1 MSDFLKKA
9 KEKIIEAEHKVAG
22 ETANLAD
29 KTKEKTTE
37 VKDTVTEQTAEHTVA
52 GDQ

>member
-9 KEKIIEAEHKVAG
+9 KEKIIEAEHKVTG

-29 KTKEKTTE
+29 KTKEKTGE
-37 VKDTVTEQTAEHTVA
+37 AEHKVT

>member
-9 KEKIIEAEHKVAG
+9 KEKVTEAKDTVTG

-29 KTKEKTTE
+29 KTKEKT
-37 VKDTVTEQTAEHTVA
+37 KDAEDKVT